1 MQLRYTRP
9 IKNINSNMADNYI
22 FRFVFNIVAATPTA
36 ASVFVA
42 AAPAAT
48 PAPGNYSSVCVDRIV
63 FHYYNQTEYNSLTHT
78 KFFY

>member
-1 MQLRYTRP
+1 MV
-9 IKNINSNMADNYI
+9 DNYI

-63 FHYYNQTEYNSLTHT
+63 FGTYI
-78 KFFY
+78 

>member
-1 MQLRYTRP
+1 MV
-9 IKNINSNMADNYI
+9 DNYI

-36 ASVFVA
+36 ASVFVP

-48 PAPGNYSSVCVDRIV
+48 PAPGSYSSVCVDKIV
-63 FHYYNQTEYNSLTHT
+63 FYNQTEYNSLTHT

>member
-1 MQLRYTRP
+1 MVLA
-9 IKNINSNMADNYI
+9 IIILHMVDNYI

-36 ASVFVA
+36 ASVFVP

-63 FHYYNQTEYNSLTHT
+63 FGTYILTKLNTIH
-78 KFFY
+78 